1 MVSVFY
7 VLARHLHGN
16 APETFEDRIRNTA
29 QKLTPA
35 RIFQSHWSRGKSCG
49 STSYCTEGE
58 TYSMGPG
65 TKVSAGRG
73 SREEVGG
80 GGQEANWEPVRLR
93 RLESGTVLA

>member
-1 MVSVFY
+1 MISVFD

-35 RIFQSHWSRGKSCG
+35 RILQSHWSRGKSCG
-49 STSYCTEGE
+49 STSNCTEGE

-73 SREEVGG
+73 AR
-80 GGQEANWEPVRLR
+80 R
-93 RLESGTVLA
+93 RLVGAARKGTGSLCASEG